1 MSTYRERSMSESPPA
16 VLYRRIALRVI
27 PFLFVC
33 YVINFVDRVNI
44 GFAKLQFLQD
54 LGLSEAVF
62 GSATAIFFISYA
74 AFEVPSN
81 LVLARI
87 GASRTLMR
95 IMVLW
100 GLCTVAQMFVTGS
113 VSLYVVRFLLGAAEA
128 GFFPGLILYLSYW
141 FPDTV
146 RARVNSVL
154 LLAVPVA
161 GMIGGPLSGWIMA
174 HLQDTMG
181 LRGWQWLFLIEGLP
195 AIALGLVAP
204 RMLSDRPEQAA
215 WLSPPERQALLRD
228 LDAERASA
236 VVGHGRVGVLDIV
249 RNGRVL
255 GLAAI
260 YFCVYV
266 GMGTVTFWSPTVLK
280 AAGVASVTGIGWLSG
295 LISVFTMIGNVAI
308 AWSSDRYG
316 ERRWHAVVCMLVTA
330 CSLLLLRFSV
340 GHVWIT
346 VALLAIAQLCAFT
359 VPIVFWTIPA
369 AQLTGR
375 AAAAGIA
382 VISMLGSLGGAF
394 SSWLVGVLFAR
405 TGAPYAGFGVVAGL
419 LVVGAVLVTSLVPRT
434 LPARRTASERA
445 ALQGVE

>member
-1 MSTYRERSMSESPPA
+1 MSESSSA
-16 VLYRRIALRVI
+16 FLYRRVALRVL

-33 YVINFVDRVNI
+33 YVVNFIDRVNI

-54 LGLSEAVF
+54 LGLSEAAF
-62 GSATAIFFISYA
+62 GAATAIFFISYA

-100 GLCTVAQMFVTGS
+100 GLCTIAQMFVTGS

-141 FPDTV
+141 FPDAV

-174 HLQDTMG
+174 HLQDALG

-195 AIALGLVAP
+195 AIALGLIAP
-204 RMLSDRPEQAA
+204 LMLSDRPEQAA
-215 WLSPPERQALLRD
+215 WLSAADRHALLRD
-228 LDAERASA
+228 LQAERAAA
-236 VVGHGRVGVLDIV
+236 VVGHDGAGVLDV
-249 RNGRVL
+249 LRNGRVL

-266 GMGTVTFWSPTVLK
+266 GMGAVTFWSPSVLK
-280 AAGVASVTGIGWLSG
+280 ASGVATVSGVGWLSG

-308 AWSSDRYG
+308 AWSSDRHG
-316 ERRWHAVVCMLVTA
+316 ERRWHTVACMLVTA
-330 CSLLLLRFSV
+330 CSLLLLRLAA
-340 GHVWIT
+340 GHVWMT
-346 VALLAIAQLCAFT
+346 VTLLAVAQLCAFT

-382 VISMLGSLGGAF
+382 AISMLGSLGGAF
-394 SSWLVGVLFAR
+394 SSWLVGVLFTR
-405 TGAPYAGFGVVAGL
+405 TGAPYAGLAVVAMLLMLGAL
-419 LVVGAVLVTSLVPRT
+419 LVTNLVPRT
-434 LPARRTASERA
+434 LRSPRVSGERA
-445 ALQGVE
+445 A